1 MNARS
6 RGRRY
11 RRRKMAPK
19 KILIVEDHP
28 DSLDLL
34 QNQLRRMGYPD
45 LVVATNGP
53 DALQR
58 ALDEK
63 PDLILLDI
71 AIPGMTG
78 LEVAR
83 RLKGDGATRPI
94 LILALTAKAM
104 PGDREAC
111 LDSGCDAYLAK
122 PFLPRHLKAEIEK
135 LFGKPD

>member
-1 MNARS
+1 MTRI
-6 RGRRY
+6 
-11 RRRKMAPK
+11 

-34 QNQLRRMGYPD
+34 QQQLRGMGYSD
-45 LVVATNGP
+45 LVIATNGP
-53 DALQR
+53 DGLQK
-58 ALDEK
+58 ALDNK

-78 LEVAR
+78 LDVAR
-83 RLKGDGATRPI
+83 RLKGDSATRSI
-94 LILALTAKAM
+94 LILAVTAKAM
-104 PGDREAC
+104 PGDREKC

-122 PFLPRHLKAEIEK
+122 PFLPRDLQAEIEK